1 MRQKLIFL
9 DIDGVLNNSGW
20 WEKLYA
26 DQSQSPY
33 LFDPQNV
40 TSLNMILDQ
49 TGANIVISSAW
60 RHGKKLNWLKKHLR
74 KQGVRGH
81 VLGVTPDGWNIKSF
95 PENWVRGHEIE
106 LWLKRHTDGKAV
118 FVILDDD
125 DDMGPLMDRLVQTD
139 MKYGL
144 TPELAA
150 KATRMLKGVT
160 W

>member
-1 MRQKLIFL
+1 MKTLIFL
-9 DIDGVLNNSGW
+9 DIDGVLNNESW

-26 DQSQSPY
+26 DQSLSRY

-40 TSLNMILDQ
+40 EALNVILDQ
-49 TGANIVISSAW
+49 TGASIVISSAW
-60 RHGKKLNWLKKHLR
+60 RHGKKLNWLRKHLKR
-74 KQGVRGH
+74 QGVKGY
-81 VLGVTPDGWNIKSF
+81 VIGVTPDGVMQKDF
-95 PENWVRGHEIE
+95 PEDWVRGHEIE

-139 MKYGL
+139 MKRGL
-144 TPELAA
+144 TMAEAA
-150 KATRMLKGVT
+150 QAIQMLKGVT